1 MSEKDKAVVASMV
14 RAGMSLEVLKKSF
27 PQFIEKDVEQ
37 IFLEEKEND
46 SDYSEEI
53 RLSCN
58 CS

>member
-27 PQFIEKDVEQ
+27 PQFDEKDVEQ